1 MVRLPD
7 FDLADGIRRL
17 ERALELDANDPEANR
32 IMANVWLWRGAYDEA
47 RQSCEKAMALSPS
60 DANIWI
66 NAADVYNRMCEH
78 EHALQ
83 LLDEADVLDP
93 FVHTDSAV
101 IRINALYCLGR
112 FDEAIAAALRVPF
125 PTADS
130 RLYRAVVHAALGQ
143 HAQARAIIAEALA
156 SHPDLTSASIKKY
169 RDPKTRQTLL
179 ELLVGAGL
187 PEESPTAVAA

>member
-1 MVRLPD
+1 
-7 FDLADGIRRL
+7 
-17 ERALELDANDPEANR
+17 
-32 IMANVWLWRGAYDEA
+32 MAHVWLWRGAYDEA
-47 RQSCEKAMALSPS
+47 RQSCEKSMELSPS
-60 DANIWI
+60 DAHIRI
-66 NAADVYNRMCEH
+66 SAASVYNSMCEH

-93 FVHTDSAV
+93 FVRTGGAV

-112 FDEAIAAALRVPF
+112 FDEALAAALRVPF

-130 RLYRAVVHAALGQ
+130 RLYRAAVHAALGQ

-156 SHPDLTSASIKKY
+156 SHPNLTSASISQY

-187 PEESPTAVAA
+187 PEYSPNAFTA